1 MSSRDA
7 LTNSISN
14 GYDNS
19 KVEDYSGKSILTR
32 GCDPVMGKRA
42 IDLLQPL
49 LGNPEMVAVTDDTDF
64 VEKLKSK
71 KWSVVFFAP
80 GACRYDAAKMAIPGG
95 NNATKGWGLEEYREL
110 VNKYQG
116 EDIKIVETPDESITF
131 SLLKEALKNS
141 RH

>member
-1 MSSRDA
+1 MNLRDA

-19 KVEDYSGKSILTR
+19 KADDNSGKSILTR
-32 GCDPVMGKRA
+32 GCDPIMGKRA

-64 VEKLKSK
+64 IEKLKSK

-80 GACRYDAAKMAIPGG
+80 GACRYDVAKKAIPGG
-95 NNATKGWGLEEYREL
+95 NTSTEGWGLKEYRKL

-116 EDIKIVETPDESITF
+116 DDIKIVETPDERITF
-131 SLLKEALKNS
+131 TLLKEALKKSN
-141 RH
+141 R